1 MRMIL
6 GFRGTSAQARHKG
19 TNKTNAVCVNRIIQI
34 YTLRLWHKEPF
45 QIEISKE
52 SFLIFVERFNC
63 VGCKL
68 FQLDRAFSVVYPTA
82 F

>member
-1 MRMIL
+1 M
-6 GFRGTSAQARHKG
+6 
-19 TNKTNAVCVNRIIQI
+19 QI